1 MNKSSVFV
9 AYAALCVAG
18 FAGIALLG
26 VTGKSNDVYAI
37 TALFAF
43 YGFLCTTGLF
53 YVVAKQKAVID
64 AMIARNDTMHDT
76 MFTWSEQNNEDA
88 VRCVDELRSEMNRR
102 LDGLENFELSNIW
115 RSIEDLQNADADA
128 KCGSKK

>member
-9 AYAALCVAG
+9 AYAALCVVG
-18 FAGIALLG
+18 FAGVAAIGIA
-26 VTGKSNDVYAI
+26 GKSSDLNAI
-37 TALFAF
+37 IAFFAF

-53 YVVAKQKAVID
+53 YVVAKQKATID
-64 AMIARNDTMHDT
+64 TMIARNDTMHDT
-76 MFTWSEQNNEDA
+76 MFTLSEQNNEEA
-88 VRCVDELRSEMNRR
+88 VQCVDELRSEMNRR

-115 RSIEDLQNADADA
+115 RSIEDLQNSDADA

>member
-76 MFTWSEQNNEDA
+76 MFTLSEQNNEDA

-102 LDGLENFELSNIW
+102 LEGLENFELSNIW
-115 RSIEDLQNADADA
+115 RSIEDLQNSDVDA

>member
-26 VTGKSNDVYAI
+26 VTGKSDDVHAI
-37 TALFAF
+37 TAFFAF

-53 YVVAKQKAVID
+53 YVIGKQKVAID
-64 AMIARNDTMHDT
+64 MLITRIENVNDVVYNV
-76 MFTWSEQNNEDA
+76 SEQNNVDA
-88 VRCVDELRSEMNRR
+88 VRCVDELRLEMNRR

-128 KCGSKK
+128 KFGSKK

>member
-26 VTGKSNDVYAI
+26 VTGKSDDVHAI

-76 MFTWSEQNNEDA
+76 MFTLSEQNNEDA

-102 LDGLENFELSNIW
+102 LEGLENFELSNIW
-115 RSIEDLQNADADA
+115 RSIEDLQNSDADA